1 MSRNLVITTKSW
13 KALIESLNG
22 NSKHGYNR
30 LESLKQVDGYFTA
43 VLCQN
48 TDANYLER
56 LKIVAGHSETGD
68 EEDVEHALYFL
79 CTNLVPFPPK
89 LLERINSLLEL
100 AKENKLADTD
110 PVISTKIKRTPRGK
124 K

>member
-48 TDANYLER
+48 TDASYLER
-56 LKIVAGHSETGD
+56 LKIVTGD
-68 EEDVEHALYFL
+68 EDETGTLLYFL
-79 CTNLVPFPPK
+79 
-89 LLERINSLLEL
+89 SLQPQPITLQLTPEVVEPIQTE
-100 AKENKLADTD
+100 AI
-110 PVISTKIKRTPRGK
+110 VTKIKTTTRSK

>member
-13 KALIESLNG
+13 KALIESLKA

-43 VLCQN
+43 VLCQE
-48 TDANYLER
+48 TDASYLER
-56 LKIVAGHSETGD
+56 LKIVAGHSGTGD

-110 PVISTKIKRTPRGK
+110 PVISTKLKRTTRSK

>member
-1 MSRNLVITTKSW
+1 VSKQLVITTKSW

-43 VLCQN
+43 VLCQE
-48 TDANYLER
+48 TDASYLER
-56 LKIVAGHSETGD
+56 LKIVTGD
-68 EEDVEHALYFL
+68 EDETGTLLYFL
-79 CTNLVPFPPK
+79 SLQPQPITLQLTPEVVEPIQTEAVTTK
-89 LLERINSLLEL
+89 L
-100 AKENKLADTD
+100 
-110 PVISTKIKRTPRGK
+110 KRTTRSK

>member
-13 KALIESLNG
+13 KALIESLKG
-22 NSKHGYNR
+22 NAKHGYNK

-48 TDANYLER
+48 TDASYLER
-56 LKIVAGHSETGD
+56 LKIVTGE

-89 LLERINSLLEL
+89 LLERINSVLEL

-110 PVISTKIKRTPRGK
+110 PVISTKLKRTPRGK

>member
-1 MSRNLVITTKSW
+1 VSKQLVITTKSW

-48 TDANYLER
+48 TDASYLER
-56 LKIVAGHSETGD
+56 LKVVTGEEDETGTL
-68 EEDVEHALYFL
+68 LYFL
-79 CTNLVPFPPK
+79 SLQPQPTTLQLTPEVNEVAEPTQTEAVTTK
-89 LLERINSLLEL
+89 L
-100 AKENKLADTD
+100 
-110 PVISTKIKRTPRGK
+110 KRTQRKPK
-124 K
+124 Q

>member
-1 MSRNLVITTKSW
+1 VSKQLVITTKSW

-48 TDANYLER
+48 TDASYLER
-56 LKIVAGHSETGD
+56 LKIVTGD
-68 EEDVEHALYFL
+68 EEDETGTLLYFL
-79 CTNLVPFPPK
+79 
-89 LLERINSLLEL
+89 SLQPQPITLQLTPGVNEVVEPMQTE
-100 AKENKLADTD
+100 A
-110 PVISTKIKRTPRGK
+110 VVTKIKRTPRGK

>member
-1 MSRNLVITTKSW
+1 MKQLVVTTTSW
-13 KALIESLNG
+13 KALIESLKG
-22 NSKHGYNR
+22 NSKHSYNK
-30 LESLKQVDGYFTA
+30 LESLKHDGVYYTA
-43 VLCQN
+43 ILCQN
-48 TDANYLER
+48 TDASYLER
-56 LKIVAGHSETGD
+56 LKIVTGD

-89 LLERINSLLEL
+89 LLERINSVLEL

-110 PVISTKIKRTPRGK
+110 PVISTKLKRTPRGK

>member
-1 MSRNLVITTKSW
+1 MKQLVISTKSW
-13 KALIESLNG
+13 KALIESLKA

-56 LKIVAGHSETGD
+56 LKIVTG
-68 EEDVEHALYFL
+68 EEDAVEYALEFL
-79 CTNLVPFPPK
+79 ILQPQPITLQLTPEVNEVV
-89 LLERINSLLEL
+89 ETTE
-100 AKENKLADTD
+100 AVT
-110 PVISTKIKRTPRGK
+110 TKIKRVPRK
-124 K
+124 PKESK